1 MDDIYKNIEEYNQN
15 KKQKILIVIDD
26 MVADMLGNNKLN
38 PVVTEWFI
46 RERKLNISLGF
57 ITQSYFVVPKNIR
70 LNPTYLLRENFPY
83 SHLFWSVFRCIRTE
97 YGEIF
102 RISLYSVWMRK
113 NTDQNNS
120 EYGNYLRSHY
130 SVMKFPNKREL
141 QEILFNHS
149 VDIDFQDFMSLYKKC
164 TGKPYSFLVIDTIL

>member
-1 MDDIYKNIEEYNQN
+1 MIR
-15 KKQKILIVIDD
+15 LLTCLVIK
-26 MVADMLGNNKLN
+26 KLN
-38 PVVTEWFI
+38 PIVTEWFI
-46 RERKLNISLGF
+46 REIKLNISLGF
-57 ITQSYFVVPKNIR
+57 ITQSYFVIPKNIR

-83 SHLFWSVFRCIRTE
+83 SHLFWSVFCCIRTE

-102 RISLYSVWMRK
+102 RISPYSVWMRK

-120 EYGNYLRSHY
+120 EYRNYLRSDS

-141 QEILFNHS
+141 QEIVFNHS
-149 VDIDFQDFMSLYKKC
+149 FDTDFQHFMNLYKKC